1 MEIYFFREAT
11 RGRSGENTSEPLVA
25 RDIMATVTISSMIY
39 IVATV
44 LKCQSQ
50 VRVVRGRKKTNCTRF

>member
-1 MEIYFFREAT
+1 MEIYLFRAAA
-11 RGRSGENTSEPLVA
+11 RGRSGENTSELLAA
-25 RDIMATVTISSMIY
+25 RDIMATVTISAMIY

-50 VRVVRGRKKTNCTRF
+50 VRVVRVRKKTNCTRF